1 MTPNELNAALGRLA
15 APDTGFEGFPDYCG
29 DLNAVVQALNALGLK
44 RSMTQERRGSVATV
58 WRDNSMLDSFQAHV
72 DGETP
77 GALATALV
85 RAALGVLGEEVRDGE
100 GDRSCDPE

>member
-1 MTPNELNAALGRLA
+1 
-15 APDTGFEGFPDYCG
+15 
-29 DLNAVVQALNALGLK
+29 
-44 RSMTQERRGSVATV
+44 
-58 WRDNSMLDSFQAHV
+58 MLDSFQAHV

-100 GDRSCDPE
+100 CDRSCDPE